1 MSHSAFAIINADMG
15 VSDMNKRIIS
25 ILLTTAVLISGCN
38 AKASGNVPSSPSE
51 PTVVTTSV
59 EPEITTTGTEKQ
71 LFEYNPHPHV
81 SFLSGDIPEDY
92 WESFNNLSDALR
104 KGESTFKC
112 SSEEAYKW
120 CTYWGTLYILM
131 PAASLMI
138 EGESKDGTV
147 PFENGTGRIYYQ
159 MPVEDFVARQAEFEK
174 AVMDIINSCV
184 EKDDTDFEKC
194 LKLYD
199 YIESNFIYEDY
210 GVNGNDDSCY
220 YTMMNRKGLCA
231 QLAAVY
237 AHLLL
242 QCGVEAISVGCYDPS
257 ISHSWTYMIIDGKAY
272 HSDPTWALKDTEHT
286 DLLHLYYFLMDE
298 SRRNESCPVKDLQSL
313 ILPNYQESRSNTDFS
328 ASDDS
333 LCFPQQA
340 DFDSLDEDKKV
351 VRYHVTEEIEELR
364 YN

>member
-1 MSHSAFAIINADMG
+1 MKKKITGLLLIAAI
-15 VSDMNKRIIS
+15 
-25 ILLTTAVLISGCN
+25 LISGCN
-38 AKASGNVPSSPSE
+38 TKPSE
-51 PTVVTTSV
+51 TVQSLSSEQAMITSSS
-59 EPEITTTGTEKQ
+59 ETEITATETEKQ
-71 LFEYNPHPHV
+71 IFEYNPHPYV
-81 SFLSGDIPEDY
+81 SFLSSDIPQDY

-104 KGESTFKC
+104 RGESTFKC

-138 EGESKDGTV
+138 EGESKDGST

-159 MPVEDFVARQAEFEK
+159 MPAEDFVKRQAEFEK
-174 AVMDIINSCV
+174 TVIDIINSCV

-220 YTMMNRKGLCA
+220 YAMMNKKGLCA
-231 QLAAVY
+231 QLAACY

-286 DLLHLYYFLMDE
+286 DRLHLYYFLMDDT
-298 SRRNESCPVKDLQSL
+298 RRSESCPVNDIQSL
-313 ILPNYQESRSNTDFS
+313 ILPNYQESRSNTDFA
-328 ASDDS
+328 ASDDR
-333 LCFPQQA
+333 LLFPQAA
-340 DFDSLDEDKKV
+340 DFDSLDEDKKAV
-351 VRYHVTEEIEELR
+351 HYRVAEESRELK
-364 YN
+364 YK